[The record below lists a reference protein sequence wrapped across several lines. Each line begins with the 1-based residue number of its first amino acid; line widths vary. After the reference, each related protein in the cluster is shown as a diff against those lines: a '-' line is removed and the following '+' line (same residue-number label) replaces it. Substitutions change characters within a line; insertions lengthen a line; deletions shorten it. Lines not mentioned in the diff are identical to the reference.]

1 MKKHAVAIKYEKD
14 EQAPKIVAK
23 GENRLADIIIK
34 IAKENNIAIEENH
47 ILSQALM
54 QFDIGDYIPEEMYE
68 IVARVLAFVYK
79 LKGNF

>member
-1 MKKHAVAIKYEKD
+1 MKKHAVAIKYKQD

-47 ILSQALM
+47 LYSRR
-54 QFDIGDYIPEEMYE
+54 D
-68 IVARVLAFVYK
+68 V
-79 LKGNF
+79 